1 MGTKGNKSKA
11 AGSMGQ
17 DAGSA
22 SKMRRRGKRE
32 LYCTGEG
39 WVKARSQSGKDSLAL
54 MYLVLREPALFVFFK
69 RPRVALYH

>member
-1 MGTKGNKSKA
+1 MGTKGHKSKA

-22 SKMRRRGKRE
+22 SEMRRRGKRE

-39 WVKARSQSGKDSLAL
+39 WVKAGS
-54 MYLVLREPALFVFFK
+54 
-69 RPRVALYH
+69 H